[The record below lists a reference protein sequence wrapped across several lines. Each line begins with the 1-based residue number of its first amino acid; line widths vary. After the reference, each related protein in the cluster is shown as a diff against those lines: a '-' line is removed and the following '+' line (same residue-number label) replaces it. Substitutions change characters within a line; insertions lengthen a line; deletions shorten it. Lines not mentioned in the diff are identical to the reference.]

1 MVLEFIF
8 FMALLCG
15 CVGVYL
21 GSLVDRGFAGFW
33 LGFFLGPIGLI
44 IVFLLPKEHKMVP
57 KAPPP
62 EDANLDNDEYK
73 VWLIDSYGIQKNEIL
88 SQYLCLGKLFD
99 SVDLALIFAHSAEIK
114 SRQLAKETKTK
125 NAVASSKANAYINKG
140 SFVILSIF
148 FTIVCLLFFATPWL
162 KELAS

>member
-21 GSLVDRGFAGFW
+21 GSLVDKGFAGFW

-57 KAPPP
+57 KA
-62 EDANLDNDEYK
+62 
-73 VWLIDSYGIQKNEIL
+73 WLIDSYGIQKNEIL

-125 NAVASSKANAYINKG
+125 NAVASSKTNAYINKG

-148 FTIVCLLFFATPWL
+148 VTIVCLLFFATPWL
-162 KELAS
+162 KELTS